1 MPAGRRGEPPRAG
14 RTRRVLR
21 CRATILCVIVGV
33 GLGLGSGPQAGAAE
47 PPVPPGAVEVEPP
60 PAEIEPAPAGSE
72 PAPAGSEPTAASE
85 SVTVTLPAIQID
97 PRLTIEDLIV
107 AATRAFSEEQ
117 YETALAYLSAAYARS
132 PLPPILFNIAQT
144 QRKAGYTRA
153 ALSTYRR
160 FLVTAPQSP
169 LVPEASAHIAA
180 MQAKLEA
187 EQATRERALA
197 EQRAHD
203 IAAQAERLSKARTAE
218 REQAQRDLR
227 RALSS
232 REQPIYRRK
241 WFWGLVGGLV
251 ASSVVVGLSV
261 GLAPKVP
268 PEPVGDLPTQ
278 EPRF

>member
-1 MPAGRRGEPPRAG
+1 M
-14 RTRRVLR
+14 
-21 CRATILCVIVGV
+21 
-33 GLGLGSGPQAGAAE
+33 AGAAE
-47 PPVPPGAVEVEPP
+47 PAVPPGVVEVEPP
-60 PAEIEPAPAGSE
+60 PAELEPAPAGSE
-72 PAPAGSEPTAASE
+72 PAPAGSEPAPASGAA
-85 SVTVTLPAIQID
+85 TVTLPAIQID

-144 QRKAGYTRA
+144 QRKAGYTSA
-153 ALSTYRR
+153 ALGTYRR
-160 FLVTAPQSP
+160 FLATAPQSP
-169 LVPEASAHIAA
+169 LAPEASAHIAA

-187 EQATRERALA
+187 EQATLERTLA

-232 REQPIYRRK
+232 KDQPIYRRK

-251 ASSVVVGLSV
+251 ASSLVVGLSV

>member
-1 MPAGRRGEPPRAG
+1 MPAGRRGERPRAG
-14 RTRRVLR
+14 PTLRVLH
-21 CRATILCVIVGV
+21 CRAAILCVLFC
-33 GLGLGSGPQAGAAE
+33 LGYGPQAGAAE

-72 PAPAGSEPTAASE
+72 PVPASE
-85 SVTVTLPAIQID
+85 TATVTLPAIHID

-107 AATRAFSEEQ
+107 AATHAFSEEQ

-160 FLVTAPQSP
+160 FLATAPQSP
-169 LVPEASAHIAA
+169 LAPEASAHIAA

-227 RALSS
+227 RALSV
-232 REQPIYRRK
+232 RDQPIYRRK

-251 ASSVVVGLSV
+251 ASSLVVGLSV

>member
-1 MPAGRRGEPPRAG
+1 M
-14 RTRRVLR
+14 
-21 CRATILCVIVGV
+21 ILCVLFSLGV
-33 GLGLGSGPQAGAAE
+33 GKTSFAVEPPAAPAAAE
-47 PPVPPGAVEVEPP
+47 IEPP
-60 PAEIEPAPAGSE
+60 PAELEPPPASLEE
-72 PAPAGSEPTAASE
+72 PVAEQAAVPLPTIA
-85 SVTVTLPAIQID
+85 ID
-97 PRLTIEDLIV
+97 PKLRIEELIV

-153 ALSTYRR
+153 ALVTYRR
-160 FLVTAPQSP
+160 FLATEPQSP
-169 LVPEASAHIAA
+169 LAPEASAHIAA

-203 IAAQAERLSKARTAE
+203 IAAQAERLAKARTSE
-218 REQAQRDLR
+218 REQAQRELR
-227 RALSS
+227 RILSS
-232 REQPIYRRK
+232 KDQPLYRRK

-251 ASSVVVGLSV
+251 ASSLVVGLSV

-278 EPRF
+278 EPHF